1 MHDAHASEASLQGT
15 FDEFQVVGDFLQDGE
30 AGQNQ
35 AEGAAQARPWTAL
48 WLVPLA
54 SLQDFPHN
62 SKSKHSTNKTNSS
75 SDNKEDSSSG
85 VESVLQ

>member
-1 MHDAHASEASLQGT
+1 MCWQGT
-15 FDEFQVVGDFLQDGE
+15 FDELQVVGDLLQDGE

-54 SLQDFPHN
+54 SLH
-62 SKSKHSTNKTNSS
+62 
-75 SDNKEDSSSG
+75 
-85 VESVLQ
+85 ESPLTTSWTTK